1 MSSEPAPNRSYRRLL
16 IGMAVLGIAIDLGTK
31 YWAFAALYN
40 GTPQGNREVVP
51 GWFRFTAE
59 YDFNRQPGTGFVRD
73 LQLASAPVM
82 PHVNYGA
89 LFGLGG
95 QHKGEAN
102 MGFAALSVVAAIG
115 IGVWGLAGAPR
126 RDRVLSF
133 ALGLILGGTVGNL
146 YDRLVF
152 GGVRDFL
159 YFYRIEYPVFN
170 YADCTLVVGMC
181 ILVLHAFLTPA
192 AKAKGVAAK

>member
-1 MSSEPAPNRSYRRLL
+1 MSSDTPALGRSYRWLL
-16 IGMAVLGIAIDLGTK
+16 IGLAVLGLVLDLGSK
-31 YWAFAALYN
+31 YWAFAALYD

-59 YDFNRQPGTGFVRD
+59 YDFNKVPDSGLLGK

-95 QHKGEAN
+95 DHKGDAN
-102 MGFAALSVVAAIG
+102 LGFAALSIVAAIG

-159 YFYRIEYPVFN
+159 YFYKINYPVFN
-170 YADCTLVVGMC
+170 YADCTLVAGWRS
-181 ILVLHAFLTPA
+181 
-192 AKAKGVAAK
+192 